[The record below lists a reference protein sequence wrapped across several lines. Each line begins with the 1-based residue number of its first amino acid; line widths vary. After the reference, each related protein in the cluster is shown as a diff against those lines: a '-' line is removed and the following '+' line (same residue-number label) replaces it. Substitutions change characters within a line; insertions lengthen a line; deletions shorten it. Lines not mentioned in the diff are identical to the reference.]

1 MYRKKK
7 GIQKRK
13 TSRQVALHTND
24 IARLL
29 NYNIDY
35 CRHLISKRQI
45 PFSEN
50 KEQNLFV
57 LIEYMLKRDN
67 PELLELLWNHGFE
80 YSGLTKPTN
89 E

>member
-1 MYRKKK
+1 MKKK
-7 GIQKRK
+7 RGDAVRVSLRTK
-13 TSRQVALHTND
+13 N
-24 IARLL
+24 IAHLL
-29 NYNIDY
+29 NYSSDY
-35 CRHLISKRQI
+35 VGKLISQGKI
-45 PFSEN
+45 PLSTNERHQ
-50 KEQNLFV
+50 EQNLFV